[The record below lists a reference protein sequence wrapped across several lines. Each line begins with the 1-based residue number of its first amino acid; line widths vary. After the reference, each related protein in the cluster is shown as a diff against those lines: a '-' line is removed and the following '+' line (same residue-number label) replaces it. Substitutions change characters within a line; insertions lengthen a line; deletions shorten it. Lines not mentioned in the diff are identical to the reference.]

1 MFRQAI
7 NNERDFLELVRTAA
21 ELSGWELFYHTH
33 LSKRS
38 DSGWPDVVICRTEP
52 RPRIIIAE
60 LKFDR
65 PKRRAKATASQL
77 EWLEALAKQPHI
89 ESFLWHY
96 PRDVDAIFATLGL
109 EAVDAVSGLSAN
121 GQSA

>member
-7 NNERDFLELVRTAA
+7 NNERDFLALVRTAA

-52 RPRIIIAE
+52 KPRIIIAE

-65 PKRRAKATASQL
+65 PKSPGKATASQL
-77 EWLEALAKQPHI
+77 EWLDPLYKQPHI

-96 PRDVDAIFATLGL
+96 PRDIDEIFATLGL

-121 GQSA
+121 GLSA

>member
-7 NNERDFLELVRTAA
+7 NNERDFLALVRTAA

-33 LSKRS
+33 VSKRS
-38 DSGWPDVVICRTEP
+38 DSGWPDVVICRTKP

-65 PKRRAKATASQL
+65 PKRPGKATASQL
-77 EWLEALAKQPHI
+77 EWLEALSKQPLSLIHI
-89 ESFLWHY
+89 
-96 PRDVDAIFATLGL
+96 
-109 EAVDAVSGLSAN
+109 
-121 GQSA
+121 